1 MQDKAASAVADG
13 AGGTCFIILDT
24 GQTESFNV
32 CK

>member
-1 MQDKAASAVADG
+1 MQDKAASAVAEG
-13 AGGTCFIILDT
+13 AGGICFILDT